1 MATHRVVDKTVSFGL
16 VYSTDLSTAMVLDRS
31 GMPPDRP
38 APKEIVL
45 KKRYRKVHCTIWN
58 EERFARVSNN
68 AKLAYFYILTHPNMT
83 ALGAMRGTASGI
95 AAELG
100 IPTSAVNELLN
111 CHIVQYDPSSACLY
125 IPDFIGWQTPES
137 TNVVKAWAKS
147 FDLIPDGIF
156 KRQVVLEAHAFIK
169 TLSMPFQVAFEKA
182 LKEAFPHGLDVG
194 ITEDKPLVFR
204 VA

>member
-1 MATHRVVDKTVSFGL
+1 M
-16 VYSTDLSTAMVLDRS
+16 
-31 GMPPDRP
+31 
-38 APKEIVL
+38 

-58 EERFARVSNN
+58 EEQFASLSNN

-83 ALGAMRGTASGI
+83 ALGAMRGTPNGI

-100 IPTSAVNELLN
+100 MPASAANELVSSF
-111 CHIVQYDPSSACLY
+111 IVQYDPSTSCLY
-125 IPDFIGWQTPES
+125 IPGFIEWQTPES

-169 TLSMPFQVAFEKA
+169 TLSLPFQVAFEKA
-182 LKEAFPHGLDVG
+182 MNEAFPKGLDVG
-194 ITEDKPLVFR
+194 MTEGKPLVFR

>member
-1 MATHRVVDKTVSFGL
+1 MGA
-16 VYSTDLSTAMVLDRS
+16 DLPEFS
-31 GMPPDRP
+31 PDRP

-58 EERFARVSNN
+58 EERFASMSNN

-95 AAELG
+95 ATELG
-100 IPTSAVNELLN
+100 MSNSPVNELLSKN
-111 CHIVQYDPSSACLY
+111 LVHYDQFSSCLY
-125 IPDFIGWQTPES
+125 VPEFIEWQAPES

-156 KRQVVLEAHAFIK
+156 KRQVVIDAHAYIS
-169 TLSMPFQVAFEKA
+169 TLSRPFQLAFEKA
-182 LKEAFPHGLDVG
+182 LIEAFPKGLDVG
-194 ITEDKPLVFR
+194 ITEGKPLVFS